1 MDTETAGLLRKIPAS
16 GIQRTD
22 QAVAE
27 VIHLLKEIRSGK
39 AGQILGR
46 RKASAAAELLRPGEA
61 V

>member
-1 MDTETAGLLRKIPAS
+1 MDTETADLLRKIPAS

-27 VIHLLKEIRSGK
+27 VIHLLREIRSGK
-39 AGQILGR
+39 AGQLLGR
-46 RKASAAAELLRPGEA
+46 RIVSAADELRGLGEA